1 MKPLCLTATLL
12 LSLTLPSAAT
22 TIPAATGTALDGHTV
37 ILPRDLPGHA
47 TVLILGFSQ
56 HSADTTTAWEKQVR
70 ASLATTPG
78 TESGIAFYDMPF
90 LEDAPS
96 LIRPFI
102 IRSIRKQVPDIVKP
116 NFVPLTS
123 GQTAWKQA
131 SGFTSSA
138 PDAAY
143 VLLVD
148 KAGNIR
154 WHTHEPYSEAL
165 FTQLAQAARAIAA
178 EAK

>member
-1 MKPLCLTATLL
+1 
-12 LSLTLPSAAT
+12 
-22 TIPAATGTALDGHTV
+22 
-37 ILPRDLPGHA
+37 
-47 TVLILGFSQ
+47 
-56 HSADTTTAWEKQVR
+56 VR
-70 ASLATTPG
+70 ASLVTS
-78 TESGIAFYDMPF
+78 SGAKTGITFYDMPF

-96 LIRPFI
+96 LIRPLI

-131 SGFTSSA
+131 TGFTPSA

-154 WHTHEPYSEAL
+154 WQTHDPYSEAL
-165 FTQLAQAARAIAA
+165 FAQLAQAARAIAA
-178 EAK
+178 ESK

>member
-12 LSLTLPSAAT
+12 LTLALPALAT
-22 TIPAATGTALDGHTV
+22 TIIPPATGTALDGHTV

-47 TVLILGFSQ
+47 TVLILGFTQ
-56 HSADTTTAWEKQVR
+56 RSADATTAWEMPVR
-70 ASLATTPG
+70 TSLANTPAIG
-78 TESGIAFYDMPF
+78 FYDMPF

-96 LIRPFI
+96 IIRPLI

-123 GQTAWKQA
+123 GQSQWKQLT
-131 SGFTSSA
+131 GFSKDA

-148 KAGNIR
+148 RNGQVL
-154 WHTHEPYSEAL
+154 WQTHDPYTPARFAELSAATRKLASES
-165 FTQLAQAARAIAA
+165 R
-178 EAK
+178 

>member
-1 MKPLCLTATLL
+1 MKPLCLTASLL
-12 LSLTLPSAAT
+12 ISSLTAT
-22 TIPAATGTALDGHTV
+22 ASTIPPATGTALDGHTV
-37 ILPRDLPGHA
+37 MLPRDLPGHA

-56 HSADTTTAWEKQVR
+56 HSADTTTTWEKQVR
-70 ASLATTPG
+70 AALVTA
-78 TESGIAFYDMPF
+78 SGPKTDIAFYDMPF

-102 IRSIRKQVPDIVKP
+102 IRSIRKQVPDVVKP

-123 GQTAWKQA
+123 GQSAWKQA

-148 KAGNIR
+148 KAGTIR
-154 WHTHEPYSEAL
+154 WQTHEPYSEAL
-165 FTQLAQAARAIAA
+165 FAQLAQAAHAIAA
-178 EAK
+178 ETK

>member
-56 HSADTTTAWEKQVR
+56 RSADTTTAWEKPVR
-70 ASLATTPG
+70 ASLSNTPG
-78 TESGIAFYDMPF
+78 MAFYDMPF

-154 WHTHEPYSEAL
+154 WQTHEPYSDAL
-165 FTQLAQAARAIAA
+165 FAQLSQAAKAIAA
-178 EAK
+178 EGK